1 MLSSLLQGWGWV
13 GTTSHV
19 GAGLLCPTLS
29 LLLPLRRGP
38 SFLPLVTANGCLGR
52 WCSSHGMMGG
62 VSPFIPVWSMRRPLL
77 SEALLC
83 PRGGCRGHQGWGSAL
98 QGQQSARR
106 TQRARRLYRAR
117 SRLGKAGA
125 GALGTALPRRGS
137 EHPLGWGSGVQ
148 PWRELKKEHS
158 RRDDGSTEQGR
169 SFRRAR
175 TVRGGVL

>member
-19 GAGLLCPTLS
+19 GAGLQCPTLS

-83 PRGGCRGHQGWGSAL
+83 PRGGCRGHQGWGERLAGAAVSQEDTESPPSLQSAL
-98 QGQQSARR
+98 TFGE
-106 TQRARRLYRAR
+106 
-117 SRLGKAGA
+117 SR
-125 GALGTALPRRGS
+125 
-137 EHPLGWGSGVQ
+137 GWGVRNSTSQKGVRTPSGLGE
-148 PWRELKKEHS
+148 WGAALERTKK
-158 RRDDGSTEQGR
+158 GAFQ
-169 SFRRAR
+169 AR
-175 TVRGGVL
+175 